1 MRMDAVASEAIAVR
15 RSLRGGSQLQDPC
28 DPSMKSFQLPP
39 EILSEIAFHLVGN
52 MEPRLHNII
61 RDVMDSVTM
70 ESREDLQKLV
80 AAQAGASYE
89 SADKLKDLRKSIA
102 RLDQRVAEMTEALQ
116 PPAEVNIKPKTI
128 SLTAEE
134 EALIKSI
141 RGDK

>member
-1 MRMDAVASEAIAVR
+1 
-15 RSLRGGSQLQDPC
+15 
-28 DPSMKSFQLPP
+28 MKTFQLPP

-70 ESREDLQKLV
+70 ESRDELQKLV

-102 RLDQRVAEMTEALQ
+102 RLEQRVAELAEASQ
-116 PPAEVNIKPKTI
+116 PLPEAALKANTKKSSRLPVM
-128 SLTAEE
+128 LTAEE
-134 EALIKSI
+134 EALIQSI